1 MSGPRG
7 ISLHIGVNFV
17 DKSHYGGEWDGKLDW
32 AEKDSDD
39 ILNIADKQGFETLSL
54 KSQEATREM
63 VMSAIGDIAKDLKA
77 GDFFLLSYSGHG
89 GTIPDVDG
97 DEDDLVDETWCL
109 FNGQLLDDELSILW
123 SAFQPG
129 VRILVLSDS
138 CHSGTL
144 LKSIDENSIQL
155 QQAGKTVDPDE
166 VFEHARAMPRDVA
179 KSTARS
185 NRGFYAELQYALP
198 DPRPAIHATVR
209 LISGCQEHEQ
219 SFEGGANGRFTDAV
233 KRTYADGKFKGDYHA
248 FHLAVR
254 ELVKEKQTPNH
265 VVRGQPNEAFDKERP
280 FKI

>member
-39 ILNIADKQGFETLSL
+39 ILNIAGRQGFETRSL
-54 KSQEATREM
+54 KSQEATRET
-63 VMSAIGDIAKDLKA
+63 VLSTIGDIAKGLKA

-109 FNGQLLDDELSILW
+109 FNGQLLDDELSVLW

-155 QQAGKTVDPDE
+155 QQVGKTVDPDE

-185 NRGFYAELQYALP
+185 TTPTWHASKTMTRTGTGSGGFVANSWKADKIWVSFINIYTNSGAAIVSHRPSSCHTTNSTRNLKPGLP
-198 DPRPAIHATVR
+198 Y
-209 LISGCQEHEQ
+209 SQ
-219 SFEGGANGRFTDAV
+219 S
-233 KRTYADGKFKGDYHA
+233 
-248 FHLAVR
+248 L
-254 ELVKEKQTPNH
+254 
-265 VVRGQPNEAFDKERP
+265 
-280 FKI
+280 